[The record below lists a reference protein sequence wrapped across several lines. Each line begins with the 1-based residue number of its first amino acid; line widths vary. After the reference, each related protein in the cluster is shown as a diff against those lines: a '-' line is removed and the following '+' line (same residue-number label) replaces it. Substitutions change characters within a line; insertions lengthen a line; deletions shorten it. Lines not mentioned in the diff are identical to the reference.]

1 MEPETRATSFE
12 KDAPKTKDNAP
23 KGKTRSNSLFSISS
37 GFTFFALPGGS
48 SSSSFRMTGL
58 RSFEPRRRSLDF
70 KILDTDFADEFYE
83 IIFNELYVEIF
94 AIAHSAFHPG
104 DIPKPPRTSL
114 WLREYPEEF
123 LKYVELVA
131 YPDARAGAWGR
142 LLSDGNERV
151 NLITAIIYQVLDKK
165 VFSALLFGASSGHDE
180 ALKKIDTALINVEGF
195 QRSSLRSHTT
205 RTWLRMS
212 NGEPPRFW
220 EEVDKLCTQM
230 MTMLLPLFA
239 YAKGPTNS
247 DSIPVSELYQ
257 LYQAL
262 HDVIA
267 FAGWASVCIRMSPTI
282 VSMDWTRPGE
292 PFSMDLVNN
301 CQEAYEASK
310 RAAHDYHAR
319 LGNFI
324 SHDKTFASPARVK
337 ISVTPRIV
345 RHKPNPKS
353 MATQGVNSYTL
364 MEPHVVF
371 YQGFYDKE
379 DESRAFISLRDYIQM
394 LRDRNC
400 VPHYTAVS
408 IIAVA
413 LFSLLTWLVWHFSLV
428 GQLWRMVQ
436 GEVTVSGQNHG
447 PWVMEDVTDT
457 TLTQIPTI
465 AG

>member
-1 MEPETRATSFE
+1 MKE
-12 KDAPKTKDNAP
+12 
-23 KGKTRSNSLFSISS
+23 
-37 GFTFFALPGGS
+37 
-48 SSSSFRMTGL
+48 L
-58 RSFEPRRRSLDF
+58 RFFEPSRCSLDF

-83 IIFNELYVEIF
+83 IIFNDLFAQTF

-104 DIPKPPRTSL
+104 DISKPPRTSL

-151 NLITAIIYQVLDKK
+151 NLIMAIIYRVLDKK
-165 VFSALLFGASSGHDE
+165 VFSPLLFGASSGHDE
-180 ALKKIDTALINVEGF
+180 ALKKIDTTLINVEGF

-205 RTWLRMS
+205 RTWLRTS
-212 NGEPPRFW
+212 KGEPPRFW

-230 MTMLLPLFA
+230 MAMLLPFFT
-239 YAKGPTNS
+239 YAKGATNS
-247 DSIPVSELYQ
+247 DSIPTSELYQ

-262 HDVIA
+262 HDMIA
-267 FAGWASVCIRMSPTI
+267 FAGWASVCIRMSPAI
-282 VSMDWTRPGE
+282 VSWDWTRPGE

-301 CQEAYEASK
+301 CHEAYEASK

-319 LGNFI
+319 LGNFS

-353 MATQGVNSYTL
+353 MATQGVNSYML
-364 MEPHVVF
+364 MEPHVV
-371 YQGFYDKE
+371 YYEGFYNKT
-379 DESRAFISLRDYIQM
+379 DESGAFISLRDYIQM

-400 VPHYTAVS
+400 VPRYTAVS
-408 IIAVA
+408 IIAVV
-413 LFSLLTWLVWHFSLV
+413 LFFLFTWLFLYSSLV
-428 GQLWRMVQ
+428 GQVWQMVQ
-436 GEVTVSGQNHG
+436 GVVQSGQDNG
-447 PWVMEDVTDT
+447 PWLMEDVTDT
-457 TLTQIPTI
+457 TLTRTPTMS
-465 AG
+465 G